1 MNKREQHQR
10 NPVPDDSEGEL
21 AEIRKKWGVYLPDQL
36 KRECE
41 RSDGRCVIEGLI
53 PERSLGLMVGDSG
66 LGKSPLAY
74 QMGVCVAAGIPFLGL
89 PTQKARVLYL
99 DFENGLQDVHGL
111 ISRLSTYLGLTA
123 PPSELA
129 LWNINYSSPN
139 WGQYGHTALDM
150 IRDLKPGLVF
160 MDPISAPYP
169 EVEMKNDAAT
179 RLYQDLR
186 TVIRDCGC
194 SIVNLHHRRK
204 PQSAR
209 PGDTVVVQSLD
220 DDGHPRGWFLQAR
233 GSSVLVNGADIRLG
247 VDIPGMRGAA
257 QSEIVLVMRGYGR
270 VRGEI
275 PTLYL
280 ARVKDDRDEALGY
293 RRVAGIKL
301 LCNDNQESAFR
312 KLPDRF
318 TTKDATHAYGRQD
331 EATNDFLKK
340 CIAIGVLRKVAR
352 GAYEK
357 IQVAE

>member
-1 MNKREQHQR
+1 MSKREQHQS
-10 NPVPDDSEGEL
+10 NLVPDKRGDEFAEL
-21 AEIRKKWGVYLPDQL
+21 RKKWGVYLPEEL
-36 KRECE
+36 KRECA
-41 RSDGRCVIEGLI
+41 RSDGRFVIEDLI
-53 PERSLGLMVGDSG
+53 PERSLALMVGDSG

-74 QMGVCVAAGIPFLGL
+74 QMAVCVAAGIPFLGL
-89 PTQKARVLYL
+89 PTQKAGVLYL
-99 DFENGLQDVHGL
+99 DFENGLQDVNGL
-111 ISRLSTYLGLTA
+111 ISRLSKYLGLSA
-123 PPSELA
+123 PPNELA

-139 WGQYGHTALDM
+139 WGQYGHTALEM
-150 IRDLKPGLVF
+150 IRDLKPGMVL

-169 EVEMKNDAAT
+169 DVEMKNDAAT

-194 SIVNLHHRRK
+194 SIVNLHHRKK
-204 PQSAR
+204 PQSPR
-209 PGDTVVVQSLD
+209 PGDTVVVHSLD

-280 ARVKDDRDEALGY
+280 ARVKDDQDEALGY
-293 RRVAGIKL
+293 RRVAGIRL
-301 LCNDNQESAFR
+301 LRNKDQEAAFG

-318 TTKDATHAYGRQD
+318 TTKEATQTYGRQD
-331 EATNDFLKK
+331 EATNEFLKK

-357 IQVAE
+357 IQLAE

>member
-1 MNKREQHQR
+1 MSRKEQQPHKIGSDERE
-10 NPVPDDSEGEL
+10 DEL
-21 AEIRKKWGVYLPDQL
+21 AELRKKWSVHLPHEL

-41 RSDGRCVIEGLI
+41 RTDGKYVIEGLI
-53 PERSLGLMVGDSG
+53 PERSLGLLVGDSG

-89 PTQKARVLYL
+89 PTQMGRVLYL
-99 DFENGLQDVHGL
+99 DFENGLQDVNDL
-111 ISRLSTYLGLTA
+111 LLRLATYLGLSA
-123 PPSELA
+123 LPRDLA
-129 LWNINYSSPN
+129 LWNINHSSQD
-139 WGQYGHTALDM
+139 WGGQGHTALEM
-150 IRDLKPGLVF
+150 IRDLKPALVF

-169 EVEMKNDAAT
+169 DVEMKNDGAT

-186 TVIRDCGC
+186 KVIRDCGC

-209 PGDTVVVQSLD
+209 PGDTVVKQSLD
-220 DDGHPRGWFLQAR
+220 DDGRPNAWFFQAR

-257 QSEIVLVMRGYGR
+257 SSEIVLVVRGYGR

-280 ARVKDDRDEALGY
+280 ARVKDNQDEPLGY
-293 RRVAGIKL
+293 RRVAAVQL
-301 LCNDNQESAFR
+301 LCNKDQEAAFR
-312 KLPDRF
+312 KLPDQF
-318 TTKDATHAYGRQD
+318 TTKQATQAYERQD
-331 EATNDFLKK
+331 EATNEFLKK

-352 GAYEK
+352 GTYEK
-357 IQVAE
+357 IRVAE